1 MDLLVANLDRLQTC
15 VDQDFDTCRP
25 ANASAGIRTLLAGGA
40 DPEAAADHG
49 ERALHEWTKG
59 L

>member
-25 ANASAGIRTLLAGGA
+25 PNASAVIQALLAGGA
-40 DPEAAADHG
+40 DPEAADDHG
-49 ERALHEWTKG
+49 ETAPHEGIKG